1 MSVRRSGMISRNEQW
16 SGLLVTL
23 PLCEQKGGCA
33 GYGYGAVLAHFQDS
47 FVWANEEFIGVAGRV
62 AA

>member
-1 MSVRRSGMISRNEQW
+1 MISRNEQW